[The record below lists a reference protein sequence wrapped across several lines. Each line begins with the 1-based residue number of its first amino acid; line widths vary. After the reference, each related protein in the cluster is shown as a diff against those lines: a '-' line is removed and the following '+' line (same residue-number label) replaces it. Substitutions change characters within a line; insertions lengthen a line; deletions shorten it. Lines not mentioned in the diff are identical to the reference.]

1 MLPNHIGQHRSQRGG
16 VGNEANRRLTRQ
28 SQRSIAKTPSEM
40 DIPKHGPVPGAVRT
54 WLGCARLTAGPLCSR
69 VHTLAPRAKM
79 YPYLRSRHERGHIFD

>member
-40 DIPKHGPVPGAVRT
+40 DIPKHGPVR
-54 WLGCARLTAGPLCSR
+54 CGPHMVGLCSA
-69 VHTLAPRAKM
+69 HGWPALLASSYVSSA
-79 YPYLRSRHERGHIFD
+79 SEDVSISTVST